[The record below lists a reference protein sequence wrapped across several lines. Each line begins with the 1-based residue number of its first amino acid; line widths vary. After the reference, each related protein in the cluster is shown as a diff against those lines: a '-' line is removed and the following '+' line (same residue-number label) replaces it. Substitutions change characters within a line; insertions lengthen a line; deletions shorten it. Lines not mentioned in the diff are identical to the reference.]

1 MYVSVCLSIFLS
13 LTHAHTSASSQIAAY
28 LPACLP
34 DQEAKVFAGKHFHPG
49 PIFVGKQPTS
59 VRFVCNI
66 VCKDQKAGT
75 GRAKTNKRRPKSC
88 LGGVFYFKL
97 SCFCHERN
105 GMP

>member
-1 MYVSVCLSIFLS
+1 MYLSVYLSIFLS
-13 LTHAHTSASSQIAAY
+13 LTHAHTSASSQMAAY

-66 VCKDQKAGT
+66 VCKDQKSRYGQSENQQETA
-75 GRAKTNKRRPKSC
+75 
-88 LGGVFYFKL
+88 
-97 SCFCHERN
+97 
-105 GMP
+105 